1 VALRTFA
8 VLMFSAAAVLG
19 HAASARAGVCDAPFM
34 HDGGTVQLT
43 GKGNIALGADL
54 AFAEVVKQ
62 GGDSCRARVTGVAT
76 FGYAG
81 LPPGKSRLDY
91 LMTVKSGQARFVR
104 YERAGEQPVDQGQFD
119 LRMLGLFAYDR
130 ITGEG
135 QRLPGAAYRLNI
147 GRESPVGGQPS
158 TTVRIGEKRVGARR
172 TLETAL
178 GSYSCWP
185 ITYTRNSDPTMATF
199 KGLTLP
205 IPGLN
210 TTVTDWYC
218 PKVNLVMKQ
227 EIDQEGTKST
237 VEITQMK

>member
-1 VALRTFA
+1 MSVFLA
-8 VLMFSAAAVLG
+8 FSAAAALA
-19 HAASARAGVCDAPFM
+19 HAGAARAGVCDAPFM
-34 HDGGTVQLT
+34 RDGGTVQLT

-54 AFAEVVKQ
+54 AFAEVAKQ
-62 GGDSCRARVTGVAT
+62 GGDNCRARVTGVAT

-91 LMTVKSGQARFVR
+91 LMTVRSGQARFVR
-104 YERAGEQPVDQGQFD
+104 YERAGEKPVDEGQFD

-130 ITGEG
+130 ISGEG

-147 GRESPVGGQPS
+147 GRESPIGGQPS

-172 TLETAL
+172 TLATPL
-178 GSYSCWP
+178 GSYACWP
-185 ITYTRNSDPTMATF
+185 ITYTRNSDPTLATF

-210 TTVTDWYC
+210 TTVTDWFC

-227 EIDQEGTKST
+227 EIDQDGLKST
-237 VEITQMK
+237 VEITRMK